1 MIYKIDCVELKTNEY
16 KEKYGKFI
24 FEPLESGQGI
34 TLGNSLRRSLL
45 SDLPGPAIVAIRIA
59 GINSEFC
66 ILPGIREDVLE
77 IILNLKEIVLKGN
90 IETTILGR
98 LKVQGPAIV
107 TASSIQV
114 SGITIVNPNQYIA
127 TICDDSI
134 IEMELKIEVGKNYRL
149 VDSQASID
157 SVDFIQIDAIF
168 MPVRKVIY
176 KVQQIDLNSK
186 DKNER
191 LIFELWTNGSISP
204 SEALISGGKIL
215 QNLFSPIINGNFQT
229 VKSETPDPEKK
240 VTEIPI
246 EELALSARAYNG
258 LKRAQIHFIG
268 DLVKYSLEDLK
279 EIKNFGQK
287 SIEEVV
293 SSLKKLLGIHLK

>member
-1 MIYKIDCVELKTNEY
+1 MVYKIDCVELKTNEY

-24 FEPLESGQGI
+24 FEPLESGQAI

-45 SDLPGPAIVAIRIA
+45 SDLPAPAIVAIRIA

-127 TICDDSI
+127 TIFDDSI

-168 MPVRKVIY
+168 MPVRNVIY

-204 SEALISGGKIL
+204 YEALISGGKIL
-215 QNLFSPIINGNFQT
+215 QNLFSPIITGNFQT

-268 DLVKYSLEDLK
+268 DLVKYSLDDLK
-279 EIKNFGQK
+279 EIKNFGKK